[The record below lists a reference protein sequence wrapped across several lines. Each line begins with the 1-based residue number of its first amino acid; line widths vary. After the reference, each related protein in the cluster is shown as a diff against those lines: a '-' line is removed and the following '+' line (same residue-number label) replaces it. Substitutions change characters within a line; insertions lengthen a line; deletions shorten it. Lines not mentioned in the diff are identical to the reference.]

1 MTNEIKTS
9 QIIIDEIIQRIN
21 TKQLTAGSKLPSE
34 RVMAETFNISRASVR
49 EAFSTLKNLGIVN
62 IKQGGGAYVTDFKVD
77 PLFDAISPFLFNKNH
92 IDDDILEFR
101 KILEVNAAGMA
112 CQASSTSKLKDIV
125 EQMLSAMEETSCL
138 AAELDIAF
146 HQEIYRLS
154 NNVVL
159 IQAMACV
166 AYLLKHSIDINRD
179 EILSNAS
186 DRVLVQQHQ
195 AIYEAI
201 TIHDKELA
209 MRLMSEHLNI
219 KKNKER

>member
-21 TKQLTAGSKLPSE
+21 SKQLTAGSKLPSE
-34 RVMAETFNISRASVR
+34 RVLAETFNISRASVR
-49 EAFSTLKNLGIVN
+49 EALSTLKNLGVVN
-62 IKQGGGAYVTDFKVD
+62 IKQGGGAYVTDFKID
-77 PLFDAISPFLFNKNH
+77 PLFDAISPLLFNQDH

-101 KILEVNAAGMA
+101 KILEVNAAKMA
-112 CQASSTSKLKDIV
+112 CLASDTDKLKDIV
-125 EQMLSAMEETSCL
+125 EQMLNAMEETSCL
-138 AAELDIAF
+138 ASELDIAF

-154 NNVVL
+154 DNFVL

-166 AYLLKHSIDINRD
+166 AYLLQHSININRD

-201 TIHDKELA
+201 ANHDKPLA
-209 MRLMSEHLNI
+209 MRLMNEHLNI
-219 KKNKER
+219 RKNKEH

>member
-77 PLFDAISPFLFNKNH
+77 PLFDAIAPFLFNKEH
-92 IDDDILEFR
+92 LDDDILEFR

-112 CQASSTSKLKDIV
+112 CRAASTSKLKTIV
-125 EQMLSAMEETSCL
+125 DQMISSMEETSCL

-179 EILSNAS
+179 EILRNAS
-186 DRVLVQQHQ
+186 DQVLVQQHQ